1 MKLFEYMVGAVIVGA
16 AILAVIFQ
24 DATKEI
30 LAPIFSGARQVLS
43 PIIDR
48 IF

>member
-1 MKLFEYMVGAVIVGA
+1 MKLFEYMVGAVIVAA
-16 AILAVIFQ
+16 AILALIYQ
-24 DATKEI
+24 DATKAI
-30 LAPIFSGARQVLS
+30 LAPILSGARQVLS